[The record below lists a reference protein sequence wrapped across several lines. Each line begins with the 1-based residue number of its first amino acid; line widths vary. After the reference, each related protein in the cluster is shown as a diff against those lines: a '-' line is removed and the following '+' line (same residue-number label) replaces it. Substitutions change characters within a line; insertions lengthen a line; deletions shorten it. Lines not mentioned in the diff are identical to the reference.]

1 MFETPK
7 PLAIRPSFY
16 PLASK
21 FNALCLQHHTD
32 YYTANSNQSVT
43 VLAFYRRTADE
54 QIISL
59 SHEGTNKING
69 LHVLV
74 TWIGI
79 KQQITEIMQCL

>member
-43 VLAFYRRTADE
+43 VLRSIDERRMNKSFHFHMKE
-54 QIISL
+54 QIKL
-59 SHEGTNKING
+59 T
-69 LHVLV
+69 VY
-74 TWIGI
+74 TY
-79 KQQITEIMQCL
+79 